1 MNILKTKNKKRVL
14 AGLGFLLIIF
24 SVILSTVT
32 LFFSNNTQK
41 VYAEGFSPEDTL
53 YLATLE
59 NSVRHCINKGVL
71 RTNSGKVQSDSA
83 SRSTLFDTSNKA
95 YKNENEVKLLY
106 KYGAGNSIDDGGI
119 SCEQLFY
126 GFRNNNNNNSTN
138 SFNTFP
144 ALGGKFAPDSGN
156 KNNFSNVNTF
166 LEALGYTVSGTA
178 SNAYCATIVYK
189 ANVNGVLQ
197 RESTAPLC
205 ISANKD
211 GIITAADGSGVGT
224 PKVYIQNNNDNAMV
238 QLRYDSPLNSGFV
251 TLSIKTPQKDDGICP
266 AGTFDVVISNQS
278 PNNLVGQSAET
289 FFNNFFDKVSSAN
302 IDNITPSNGV
312 CTSKTLKEA
321 YGAGSVVFDAAESR
335 SETQKLNNS
344 SNTSLA
350 DFRIYERTGSA
361 SSQKLMQYFVPSYTN
376 INTFLGNP
384 AQNSGGFVFNQ
395 HLNQNIASGNH
406 LQHYKAYNWYHILK
420 NSFNVI
426 SMDSN
431 GCSNVKP
438 DSSAAYLQYYRD
450 ATDNSGR
457 KEIQYCLL
465 DGATLDS
472 KNNTKIMTNNN
483 SPGVVNGISYS
494 SLEVEPLTARQA
506 LGNLNRYLDESDN
519 FAQLCK
525 TDPSFPLCKATPIEC
540 KDDPNKEGCKDIT
553 NASATEEDTE
563 NGEQAACMQNA
574 GALGWMIC
582 PMLYG
587 LRDMAQGI
595 FEHAVEPLLRV
606 HDSVVQEIGKS
617 SGDSPMYMAWSFFRN
632 VANILFVIALL
643 FVIFSQ
649 VTGFGIDNY
658 GIKKILPKLIIT
670 AIIVNF
676 SYLICGA
683 LIDISH
689 LVGDGVKNIFE
700 NIAPDI
706 ATSTPAAK
714 DGPTFA
720 GSILQIVTVLGGAAG
735 ATVGGIALASAFTSG
750 SLLAVILPILSF
762 VGAAAVAAFF
772 AMLMLGLRQ
781 ALIIIMIALSPVAFV
796 LYAIPNTNGLFK
808 KWLQLFRILLM
819 LYPVYC
825 FMVGGGFMAAN
836 LIVMASKEFYMQLIA
851 GLVSLAP
858 YFMVP
863 SMTKNALKGFD
874 SAVGGIAKLQALTGR
889 AGTSLNKKITSS
901 EPYKAS
907 VENKEYGKLS
917 RFADKYKN
925 YSSAELANLNRN
937 ERRRLTRAIGVIGK
951 DAEQTARLGAAMS
964 QFRANT
970 DPAGM
975 DAVGISAMRTEDENQ
990 KKQFMV
996 KYANSNLSYTETL
1009 ERLNAMQDYDYS
1021 DHSVQDNHNHD
1032 IEMSALQSHLL
1043 STKDGQK
1050 AYNEYLQGKEIEV
1063 SKDNKF
1069 KAGRSSD
1076 RARAV
1081 LARDFVANHS
1091 NLKDKYQIAFAQMQS
1106 MQGNGTIEELD
1117 GTSAISGALSATR
1130 STGLNNF
1137 ANRIDFKDFETLG
1150 KADAKELTRARD
1162 AQGRVVQAGE
1172 RIIDSE
1178 ARKNLEKATKEF
1190 AATIQNDPTRAGSY
1204 YSEIKELVADR
1215 TGNLS
1220 GRGTDIDS
1228 LGDRTL
1234 VVRGSDGGVVY
1245 SANFE
1250 TGRSNSS
1257 GNNSSNSGARGTSG
1271 GNNGSNGNNGS
1282 SNSGNNGT
1290 SSGNS
1295 TSSNSG
1301 GSGSNG
1307 GQQQK
1312 PPQQNP

>member
-1 MNILKTKNKKRVL
+1 MISQNKTKTTKRIFAVFFVVLMVLSVLFSTLKVFQVEHDEVRAEGLSTADSLLAKTLRVAFEQCLNKNILLKKPIDRSDK
-14 AGLGFLLIIF
+14 FTESDIF
-24 SVILSTVT
+24 
-32 LFFSNNTQK
+32 NTYSSEYDK
-41 VYAEGFSPEDTL
+41 D
-53 YLATLE
+53 
-59 NSVRHCINKGVL
+59 
-71 RTNSGKVQSDSA
+71 GKVSI
-83 SRSTLFDTSNKA
+83 
-95 YKNENEVKLLY
+95 LY
-106 KYGAGNSIDDGGI
+106 KYGTGNTIKDANLSCKQLFSSFPGKGDNVFAPYNGLGGHNAPYVADEKVTIQDRNLFLEGLGYTPTSGANSSAYCAQLAYKVTINSVNTTEYTSPICVNVANGDIITATNGKKITEKDISYKDRNLDDRLSLSYSPHSGKIELILNIKEGNEANCSPVRNAILKSEKLQDARGKSAKEFFESFFRKIEESNLLNTTRLDGYTSFDAAGNVIPCQSKTL
-119 SCEQLFY
+119 S
-126 GFRNNNNNNSTN
+126 
-138 SFNTFP
+138 
-144 ALGGKFAPDSGN
+144 
-156 KNNFSNVNTF
+156 
-166 LEALGYTVSGTA
+166 EALGANLVKANTEESLKKSGILNTGQEGSDNNNALIKSYEYSGTPDYDKLMKYYIPNYVDE
-178 SNAYCATIVYK
+178 NAGVNDLIGK
-189 ANVNGVLQ
+189 AYYWYYLLKDVFQG
-197 RESTAPLC
+197 
-205 ISANKD
+205 ISV
-211 GIITAADGSGVGT
+211 GS
-224 PKVYIQNNNDNAMV
+224 
-238 QLRYDSPLNSGFV
+238 
-251 TLSIKTPQKDDGICP
+251 DDGC
-266 AGTFDVVISNQS
+266 
-278 PNNLVGQSAET
+278 
-289 FFNNFFDKVSSAN
+289 
-302 IDNITPSNGV
+302 
-312 CTSKTLKEA
+312 
-321 YGAGSVVFDAAESR
+321 
-335 SETQKLNNS
+335 
-344 SNTSLA
+344 
-350 DFRIYERTGSA
+350 
-361 SSQKLMQYFVPSYTN
+361 SSQKPS
-376 INTFLGNP
+376 
-384 AQNSGGFVFNQ
+384 SG
-395 HLNQNIASGNH
+395 
-406 LQHYKAYNWYHILK
+406 Y
-420 NSFNVI
+420 
-426 SMDSN
+426 
-431 GCSNVKP
+431 
-438 DSSAAYLQYYRD
+438 YLQYYRD
-450 ATDNSGR
+450 VKDSPGR
-457 KEIQYCLL
+457 REVQYCLL
-465 DGATLDS
+465 DEPTLNNKSNEVIMERGEAGKVNSVSEVGYKIYPLDAKTVLSLLNKVSLPSVCAHDS
-472 KNNTKIMTNNN
+472 
-483 SPGVVNGISYS
+483 
-494 SLEVEPLTARQA
+494 
-506 LGNLNRYLDESDN
+506 
-519 FAQLCK
+519 
-525 TDPSFPLCKATPIEC
+525 SFPLCKATPIEC

-617 SGDSPMYMAWSFFRN
+617 SGDSPMYKAWSFFRN

-720 GSILQIVTVLGGAAG
+720 GSILQIVAVLGGAAG
-735 ATVGGIALASAFTSG
+735 ATVGGITLANAFTSG
-750 SLLAVILPILSF
+750 SLLAVIFPILSF

-808 KWLQLFRILLM
+808 KWLQLFRTLLM

-836 LIVMASKEFYMQLIA
+836 LIVMASKEFFMQLIA

-889 AGTSLNKKITSS
+889 AGTALSKKITSS

-925 YSSAELANLNRN
+925 YSSEELASLNRN
-937 ERRRLTRAIGVIGK
+937 KRRRLTRAIGVIGK

-970 DPAGM
+970 DPAMM
-975 DAVGISAMRTEDENQ
+975 DTVGISAMRTEDENQ
-990 KKQFMV
+990 KERFMV
-996 KYANSNLSYTETL
+996 QYANSNLSYIETL

-1021 DHSVQDNHNHD
+1021 DHSAQDNHNHD

-1069 KAGRSSD
+1069 KAGKSSD

-1117 GTSAISGALSATR
+1117 GTSAIRGALSATR
-1130 STGLNNF
+1130 STGLNDF

-1150 KADAKELTRARD
+1150 KADAKELTRTRD
-1162 AQGRVVQAGE
+1162 AQGRVAQSGE
-1172 RIIDSE
+1172 RIIDRK
-1178 ARKNLEKATKEF
+1178 ARENLEKATKEF

-1220 GRGTDIDS
+1220 ERGTDIDS

-1257 GNNSSNSGARGTSG
+1257 NNGARGTSG

-1295 TSSNSG
+1295 TSGNNG